1 MIFIFAGY
9 VTSSSTLGFASYLLA
24 TNPEIQK
31 ILQEE
36 IDETFPE
43 KVTKVFF

>member
-9 VTSSSTLGFASYLLA
+9 ETSSSTLGFASYLLA